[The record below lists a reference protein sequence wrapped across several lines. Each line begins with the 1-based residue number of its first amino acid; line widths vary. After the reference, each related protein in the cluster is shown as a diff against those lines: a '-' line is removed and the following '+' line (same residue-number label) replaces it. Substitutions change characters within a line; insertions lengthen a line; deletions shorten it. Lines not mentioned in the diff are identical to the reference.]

1 MKNPIDLKKDKI
13 YFIVIAV
20 LICILGYGLIS
31 SFITNMKLNAALDAE
46 LKAYRNTYNP
56 FPELPSEEINK
67 HIKNIFGEF
76 DRIADTDT
84 LGYKYQKVYKNTIL
98 LGYAKEIQYDIK
110 CGTCTD
116 IRLFCGIDYDKK
128 VKGFS
133 LVNKIN
139 LFGEMIDG
147 KKLFDQF
154 MGINFKKYQDT
165 KIKWITGAT
174 LSCKAI
180 EGEVGKF
187 LTMVNEYE

>member
-31 SFITNMKLNAALDAE
+31 SFITNLKLNAALDAE
-46 LKAYRNTYNP
+46 LEAYRNTYNP
-56 FPELPSEEINK
+56 FPELPEEEINT
-67 HIKNIFGEF
+67 HIKNIFSDF
-76 DRIADTDT
+76 NKLADTDT
-84 LGYKYQKVYKNTIL
+84 LGYNYQKVYSNDELI
-98 LGYAKEIQYDIK
+98 GYVKEIQYDIK

-116 IRLFCGIDYDKK
+116 IRIFCGIDKNK
-128 VKGFS
+128 NIIGFS

-147 KKLFDQF
+147 KKLFNQF
-154 MGINFKKYQDT
+154 IGISFKKYQDT
-165 KIKWITGAT
+165 KIEWITGAT

-180 EGEVGKF
+180 EDEVGKF
-187 LTMVNEYE
+187 MAKVD